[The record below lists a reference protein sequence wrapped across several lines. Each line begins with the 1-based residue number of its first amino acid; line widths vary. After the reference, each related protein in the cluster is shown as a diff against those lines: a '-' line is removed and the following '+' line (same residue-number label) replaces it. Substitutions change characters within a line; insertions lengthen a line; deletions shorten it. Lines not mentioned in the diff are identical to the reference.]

1 MQQISLSARPRT
13 LDALVGQEKT
23 VARIRG
29 HIAAGRTVKAWMFT
43 GPRGTGKTTIS
54 RVLALSLQCKHG
66 TFGKPCKVC
75 YSQRSSFDIYEINA
89 GKNTGIDAM
98 REALS
103 GEDNYPRT
111 GEARVY
117 ILDELQK
124 ASDGAQSL
132 LLKSLED
139 TPETTVYIICTT
151 APHKI
156 IETVQSRC
164 ICYQMKDLETDDI
177 TILVTKLLTKVGSQL
192 PVDRLV
198 DSLTEKSIG
207 SPRLIAQAVEK
218 YVAGATPDE
227 AAEVEAS
234 TTVDTKALCRSVIKG
249 DWVGVAKYL
258 QEAQSADVR
267 AIRLGCIGYLRSIL
281 LQSSEVSERTN
292 AVAKAVTILT
302 GLQNAEDLVVSG
314 GLAAALYQVC
324 SYFAKYQH

>member
-13 LDALVGQEKT
+13 LDALIGQGKT

-75 YSQRSSFDIYEINA
+75 YSQRSAFDIYEINA
-89 GKNTGIDAM
+89 GKNTGIDAV

-151 APHKI
+151 APH
-156 IETVQSRC
+156 
-164 ICYQMKDLETDDI
+164 
-177 TILVTKLLTKVGSQL
+177 
-192 PVDRLV
+192 
-198 DSLTEKSIG
+198 
-207 SPRLIAQAVEK
+207 
-218 YVAGATPDE
+218 
-227 AAEVEAS
+227 
-234 TTVDTKALCRSVIKG
+234 
-249 DWVGVAKYL
+249 
-258 QEAQSADVR
+258 
-267 AIRLGCIGYLRSIL
+267 
-281 LQSSEVSERTN
+281 
-292 AVAKAVTILT
+292 
-302 GLQNAEDLVVSG
+302 
-314 GLAAALYQVC
+314 
-324 SYFAKYQH
+324 